1 MVKSKNK
8 PLYEGKGKILFE
20 GPEPGTLIQYF
31 KDDTT
36 ANNGLKKESLAGKGI
51 INNRISEY
59 LFKKLEDIGIRTH
72 FIKSLSAREQLIRA
86 CEMIPI
92 EVIIRNVTAGSLVK
106 RYGVEEGVNLFRP
119 LLEFCL
125 KDDKLGD
132 PFISEEHIQ
141 SFGWAYPEE
150 IEAMKN
156 IALRV
161 NDFLSGIFHGVGI
174 KLVDLKLEFGRV
186 FDEEDN
192 IYILIADEISPD
204 SCRLWDI
211 ETGTIL
217 DKDRFRKDLGGVQD
231 AYREVAKRLGV
242 VLDGEQN
249 VVSFADKA
257 KVDAKVKPTTKAT
270 TKAKA
275 SVKAKAP
282 AAKAKGKTPV
292 KPKPKKK

>member
-36 ANNGLKKESLAGKGI
+36 ANNGEKKEVLAGKGV

-59 LFKKLEDIGIRTH
+59 IFKKLEDIGIRTH
-72 FIKSLSAREQLIRA
+72 FIKSLSMREQLIRA

-92 EVIIRNVTAGSLVK
+92 EVIVRNVTAGSLVK
-106 RYGVEEGVNLFRP
+106 RYGVDSGVNLYRP

-132 PFISEEHIQ
+132 PFISEEHIN

-150 IEAMKN
+150 IEAIKN
-156 IALRV
+156 VALRV
-161 NDFLSGIFHGVGI
+161 NDFLSGLFHGVGI
-174 KLVDLKLEFGRV
+174 KLVDFKLEFGRV

-211 ETGTIL
+211 QTGNIM
-217 DKDRFRKDLGGVQD
+217 DKDRFRKDLGGVQE
-231 AYREVAKRLGV
+231 AYREVAKRLGI
-242 VLDGEQN
+242 LMEGDKN
-249 VVSFADKA
+249 VVSFATNAKSEEKPSAKA
-257 KVDAKVKPTTKAT
+257 KVAKTAPKA
-270 TKAKA
+270 
-275 SVKAKAP
+275 AP
-282 AAKAKGKTPV
+282 KNKGKAPV

>member
-1 MVKSKNK
+1 MLTNECNMVKSKNK
-8 PLYEGKGKILFE
+8 PVYEGKGKILFE

-36 ANNGLKKESLAGKGI
+36 ANNGEKKEVLAGKGV
-51 INNRISEY
+51 INARISEY

-72 FIKSLSAREQLIRA
+72 FIKSLSMREQLIRA

-92 EVIIRNVTAGSLVK
+92 EVIVRNVTAGSLVK
-106 RYGVEEGVNLFRP
+106 RYGVDSGVNLYRP
-119 LLEFCL
+119 LIEFCL

-150 IEAMKN
+150 LEAMKN
-156 IALRV
+156 VALRV
-161 NDFLSGIFHGVGI
+161 NDFLSGIFHAVGI
-174 KLVDLKLEFGRV
+174 KLVDFKLEFGRV

-211 ETGTIL
+211 QTGNIM
-217 DKDRFRKDLGGVQD
+217 DKDRFRKDLGGVQE
-231 AYREVAKRLGV
+231 AYREVAKRLGIIM
-242 VLDGEQN
+242 DGDKN
-249 VVSFADKA
+249 VVAFSDK
-257 KVDAKVKPTTKAT
+257 PKAPAS
-270 TKAKA
+270 KAKA
-275 SVKAKAP
+275 AP
-282 AAKAKGKTPV
+282 KAKGKA
-292 KPKPKKK
+292 KPTKPKKK